1 MAATIS
7 SRSSLLLVAILLF
20 PLWALVQSVDVP
32 EPFPEPFP
40 AGWEIGK
47 PLPDVSAVGFVAIM
61 DNDDNNNVPKEFRVV
76 SGNSWQQLARE
87 YQYIMVTEGDNRNTW
102 VKLKSDGTSNF
113 VVTGTYVVVRE
124 PVGESMGT
132 MLPSVKESEVQG
144 EAYVFRHNTE
154 IPEKISDFSKL
165 TNYRSH
171 KFPVNHQFAGAFI
184 GGVMSVM
191 SVVPTADTNDKL
203 SIYTT
208 TVTNSYYAIKPL
220 NGKHGRQD
228 AVSMIND
235 APLPQDTP
243 LEGLNE
249 VAVRKPLTKAD
260 ITLLG
265 GVFTSVVMAVALILF
280 LTAHLSPLLMLG
292 AAAAGIALTGAALV
306 MKMISK
312 KKTIDQVEARGTQS
326 RDPDSFTHSLS
337 SEYGSPTGDGG
348 SSTRDVST
356 YVSKDPL
363 SMKRIAV
370 VGLIAVTVIWLIGV
384 LLHPLL
390 GIPVTTIVVMAVGAV
405 LATGVAL
412 LAKRLMQGRTKFRS
426 RSSVRPVYEGGS
438 PSASVSGSSRSSWNS
453 IKIDALADPGSHSTR
468 ARAKNAPINRINSY
482 P

>member
-312 KKTIDQVEARGTQS
+312 KKQLTRSRLGYSGGVPSGMVVWFSQSHRQVAQNPADTIRGTQS

-412 LAKRLMQGRTKFRS
+412 LAKV
-426 RSSVRPVYEGGS
+426 VR
-438 PSASVSGSSRSSWNS
+438 
-453 IKIDALADPGSHSTR
+453 
-468 ARAKNAPINRINSY
+468 
-482 P
+482 